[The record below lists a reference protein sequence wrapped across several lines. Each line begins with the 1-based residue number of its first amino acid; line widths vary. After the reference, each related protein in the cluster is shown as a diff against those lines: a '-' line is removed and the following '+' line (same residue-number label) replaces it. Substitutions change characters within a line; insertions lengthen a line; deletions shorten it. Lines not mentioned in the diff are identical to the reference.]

1 MKDFLIAAM
10 PGEEAPAARLA
21 ALIGASSAAIYVRA
35 FPDRENLVTAPRAEA
50 NTAIYCSLNQPN
62 EKILQLL
69 FAASALRDQGARRVI
84 LIAPYLAYMRQDR
97 AFNAGEAVS
106 QKVVARLLAETFDRT
121 LTVEPHLH
129 RTARLDDVFGAGKAV
144 AVGAAPLL
152 GEMIARRL
160 GATAPGRLFVVGP
173 DEESVPW
180 TQAVAGHVGAPFL
193 VMKKRRESG
202 TKVVISLEEHSGVA
216 GKAVCLVDDIASSG
230 GTLMAAARVLKA
242 RGAASV
248 NAFVVH
254 AMMRSADLAAVK
266 DSGVEAVFSTDTIRH
281 ETNAIEVAPL
291 LAREVRAM
299 LGP

>member
-21 ALIGASSAAIYVRA
+21 ALTGASSAAISVRA
-35 FPDRENLVTAPRAEA
+35 FPDREHLVTAPRAES
-50 NTAIYCSLNQPN
+50 NTVIYCSLNQPD
-62 EKILQLL
+62 EKLLLLL

-106 QKVVARLLAETFDRT
+106 QRVVARLLAEAFDETFT
-121 LTVEPHLH
+121 LEPHLH
-129 RTARLDDVFGAGKAV
+129 RTARLDDLFGAGKAI

-160 GATAPGRLFVVGP
+160 GAKAPGDLLVVGP
-173 DEESVPW
+173 DEESAPW
-180 TQAVAGHVGAPFL
+180 TEAVAGKVGAPWL

-202 TKVVISLEEHSGVA
+202 TKVVISLDENA
-216 GKAVCLVDDIASSG
+216 DIKGKAVCLVDDIASSG
-230 GTLMAAARVLKA
+230 GTLMAATRVLRA
-242 RGAASV
+242 HGAASI

-254 AMMRSADLAAVK
+254 AMMRGADLAAVK
-266 DSGVEAVFSTDTIRH
+266 DSGVDAVFSTDSIRH

-291 LAREVRAM
+291 LAREVIKRLDA
-299 LGP
+299 